1 MGENIDSLLSEL
13 AELNEKVYKSAK
25 DLKGAIEVDGN
36 TVHITGELFR
46 AFHTIKG
53 LGGMN
58 GFSSLS
64 QFSHEVENLLDRIRK
79 AEHPCTFTV
88 VNLLIISTE
97 IIDRFADS
105 IRTIGT
111 DAVEETVLNSFRS
124 KLAEEMNAA
133 PAGNKKDST
142 QLDFL
147 PPGLVRQLNDMEL
160 ARLKENVRRN
170 HPIYFLDVSF
180 PFESFDTGLRKIQDG
195 INRDGE
201 IIATLP
207 GEEAATDTHISFC
220 LLLASLQLP
229 ENIRE
234 LAPDTSVLTMI
245 YEPLSQPGH
254 KTTESTPAPT
264 PTPTATQSSGERTV
278 KVQLKE
284 LDLLLQ
290 DMEEMAMVKNRI
302 EATLIPL
309 AGTGEIGHAVQQ
321 ARFQLNVL
329 ERRIASFQKRVIH
342 YRMVPLAS
350 IFRRLESSTIRTAAE
365 LGKNIQLIFDDGNAR
380 VDKQITDALVK
391 PLIHLLRNAVDHGI
405 ENPRTRIK
413 RGKPENGTIELTAY
427 QQGSSVFIEIADD
440 GDGMNSTTLLKKALD
455 SGLAEKKKKHSDN
468 EILDF
473 IFQPGFST
481 SKRITDVSGR
491 GVGMDVVK
499 TELNKL
505 GGTIRIQTTIGKGTR
520 FYIQIPVTRAILPV
534 FFISSGDTVLG
545 IPSLFVKSIQPYEAG
560 RCVYVQDQL
569 YYRLNEEPFRAVH
582 LPRLLGGD
590 NLETDLQVVVQIQ
603 HFDQLFAFLV
613 EDVIEE
619 KEVTITPLKGKLSQ
633 LPLFSAICNFSA
645 QSVGYILDI
654 PQLISLLRGGHEQT

>member
-13 AELNEKVYKSAK
+13 AELNENIYNSAR
-25 DLKGAIEVDGN
+25 DLKSAIEVNGN
-36 TVHITGELFR
+36 SVNITGELFR

-53 LGGMN
+53 LGGMS

-79 AEHPCTFTV
+79 AEHPCTFKV
-88 VNLLIISTE
+88 VNLLILSTE

-111 DAVEETVLNSFRS
+111 DAVEETVLNSFRR
-124 KLAEEMNAA
+124 KLAEEMNAT
-133 PAGNKKDST
+133 PVGNGKDST

-160 ARLKENVRRN
+160 ARLKENVRKN

-220 LLLASLQLP
+220 LLLASPQPP
-229 ENIRE
+229 EDIRE

-245 YEPLSQPGH
+245 HEPFPQPDH
-254 KTTESTPAPT
+254 KTTAPAPA
-264 PTPTATQSSGERTV
+264 PAPAPAQSSGDRTV

-290 DMEEMAMVKNRI
+290 DMEEMAMVKNQI
-302 EATLIPL
+302 EATLAPL
-309 AGTGEIGHAVQQ
+309 SSAGEIGHVAQQ

-329 ERRIASFQKRVIH
+329 EQRIASFQKRVIH

-380 VDKQITDALVK
+380 VDKQITDALVE

-405 ENPRTRIK
+405 ENPITRIK
-413 RGKPENGTIELTAY
+413 RGKPENGRIELTAY

-440 GDGMNSTTLLKKALD
+440 GEGMNTATLLKKALG
-455 SGLAEKKKKHSDN
+455 SGLAEKKKKYSDN

-481 SKRITDVSGR
+481 SKKITDISGR
-491 GVGMDVVK
+491 GVGMDVVQ

-505 GGTIRIQTTIGKGTR
+505 GGTIRIQTTMGKGSH
-520 FYIQIPVTRAILPV
+520 FYIQIPVTQAILPV

-569 YYRLNEEPFRAVH
+569 YYRLNEEPFRAIH
-582 LPRLLGGD
+582 LPRLLGVD
-590 NLETDLQVVVQIQ
+590 DLETDLRVVVQIR

-645 QSVGYILDI
+645 QSVGYILDV
-654 PQLISLLRGGHEQT
+654 PQLISLLRGSHEQT